1 MTLFSNKRVVKILEI
16 LMDSQKHISG
26 ERISIELG
34 VTSRTVRSDIKEL
47 NKYLNDNGAN
57 IISVTGVGYSLEV
70 EDENKFNYFLKDVK
84 LVKQGSSEQ
93 LNIIPTYSE
102 DRINYIISKL
112 LMNSLKDKNKSI
124 NPYNLCDELFIS
136 SSTLKKDVASINT
149 HLARFDLK
157 VVINQSK
164 GIFIKGKESNIRY
177 CIADYIFNKRE
188 IVNLENIEFYNEIF
202 SRTLLETTENVLLN
216 VLSEYNVHL
225 TDISFKNLLVHVL
238 IMIKRYKY
246 NQAVLFDSTS
256 IEFLKNTKD
265 YLIAKDIVEK
275 IGEAVK
281 VDFSDEIYYLTQHLV
296 SSKKFS
302 NQDDSIY
309 FEYKGVI
316 DKILEAIKFQI
327 GVNLLEDL
335 QLVNGLAVHLN
346 VALNRMKFNM
356 NIRNDFLDS
365 IKNSYPFAFELGII
379 ASNVIRK
386 EYNVSVNENE
396 IGLLAIHFGAALE
409 RIGIN
414 SKKSVKNVTIVCGFG
429 IATAMLIK
437 EKILRFF
444 DNRVNILNIS
454 SLHDFD
460 KTMLDNSD
468 VVITTVPITKFQS
481 SKIIEVPLNLG
492 FKHLQRI
499 EDIMLGEEKIAMD
512 YKEILKEDLFFRKLK
527 ASSKDEV
534 LEILTNRMIDL
545 GYMDENAKESV
556 YSRERMST
564 TELGNLVALPHI
576 LELNGNNASVSVAV
590 LDKPVIWD
598 KEKVQIVLLLNISKE
613 FINEWEQI
621 FKNLYNYLIV
631 KSGVNKLIKGI
642 SYSEFINDLIENNAV
657 NSAI

>member
-1 MTLFSNKRVVKILEI
+1 MTLFSNKRVEKILEI
-16 LMDSQKHISG
+16 LIDCQKSISG
-26 ERISIELG
+26 ERISLELG

-47 NKYLNDNGAN
+47 NKYLNDNGAKVV
-57 IISVTGVGYSLEV
+57 SVTGVGYNLEI
-70 EDENKFNYFLKDVK
+70 EDESKFNYFLKDMK
-84 LVKQGSSEQ
+84 LLKQGNNEQ

-112 LMNSLKDKNKSI
+112 LMNSLKDKNKLI
-124 NPYNLCDELFIS
+124 NPYDLCDELFIS

-149 HLARFDLK
+149 HLARFELK

-188 IVNLENIEFYNEIF
+188 IVNLENLEFYNEIF
-202 SRTLLETTENVLLN
+202 SRELLETTEGVLVE
-216 VLSEYNVHL
+216 VLCKYNVHL

-246 NQAVLFDSTS
+246 NQAVVFDNASV
-256 IEFLKNTKD
+256 EFLKNTND
-265 YLIAKDIVEK
+265 YMIAADIVK
-275 IGEAVK
+275 AIGEVVK

-302 NQDDSIY
+302 SQDANNY
-309 FEYKGVI
+309 LEYKGVI
-316 DKILEAIKFQI
+316 DKIFSTIKNQI
-327 GVNLLEDL
+327 GINLFDDL
-335 QLVNGLAVHLN
+335 QLSNGLAVHLN

-365 IKNSYPFAFELGII
+365 IKSSYPFAFELGII
-379 ASNVIRK
+379 ASRVLGE

-414 SKKSVKNVTIVCGFG
+414 SKKSVKNITIVCGFG

-444 DNRVNILNIS
+444 DNRVNILYIS
-454 SLHDFD
+454 SLQDFD
-460 KTMLDNSD
+460 KVMLDNSD

-481 SKIIEVPLNLG
+481 KKIIEVPLNLS
-492 FKHLQRI
+492 FKHLQDI
-499 EDIMLGEEKIAMD
+499 EDIMLGEEKVEMD
-512 YKEILKEDLFFRKLK
+512 YREILKEDLFIKK
-527 ASSKDEV
+527 INATNKDEV
-534 LEILTNRMIDL
+534 LEILTNKMMDL
-545 GYMDENAKESV
+545 GYMDNKAKESL
-556 YSRERMST
+556 YSREKMST
-564 TELGNLVALPHI
+564 TELGNLVALPHV
-576 LELNGNNASVSVAV
+576 LELNGDGASVSVAV
-590 LDKPVIWD
+590 LDKPIIWD
-598 KEKVQIVLLLNISKE
+598 KEKVQIVLLLNISKG
-613 FINEWEQI
+613 FIHEWEQI

-631 KSGVNKLIKGI
+631 KSGVNRLIKGI
-642 SYSEFINDLIENNAV
+642 DYNEFIKELIENNAV
-657 NSAI
+657 NSAN